1 MGFWMLAMF
10 APGKHVHPAM
20 EMDAS
25 QCKISDRPEG
35 IPRPEY
41 PRPQF
46 VRKDWLCLNG
56 IWEFEIDQGDSGLH
70 RGLLDRPLKNRILVP
85 FCPESSLSGIANTDF
100 LNAVWYR
107 RTVAIPDAWA
117 GSRILLHFQA
127 SDYDTFVWAEGQE
140 VGRHRGGMTP
150 FSCDLTGIAHPGQSV
165 TLVVRARDNARESMP
180 SGKQAWAYDNS
191 GCHYTRTTGIWQTV
205 WMEPV
210 PLRASLGRPKIT
222 PDTANRRFLIEQP
235 VTGAQAGLR
244 FRARLHDNNG
254 VITETETRCGE
265 NFQPRLELSI
275 PIERVCL
282 WSPEAPYLY
291 PIDLELVDSNGQVLD
306 QASSYAGLRSLCID
320 GPSVQL
326 NGRPVFQRLVL
337 DQGFY
342 PDGIMTAPTD
352 AALEQ
357 DIQLSQAAGFNGARL
372 HQKVFEERFLYH
384 ADRLGYLVWGEF
396 SDWGLNGHDG
406 HQGWQ
411 QNSKGEIVRAGNHIL
426 ASTLSATYV
435 TQWIEALQRDYN
447 HPCIIG
453 WCPLNETKE
462 RISERI
468 TAHDDVMRAMF
479 LATKLHDSTRP
490 VLDVSGYS
498 HRMAESDI
506 YDAHDYCTDPATFA
520 KNHEKLGGTTAWQN
534 ESTEIGSVPYRG
546 QPYFVSEFGGMR
558 WNPEAEK
565 SGASWGYGKDPK
577 SIEDFYRIFE
587 GLCHAQLDHPG
598 MFGYC
603 YTQLTDVF
611 QEQNGLFTFD
621 RKPKFDLHRL
631 QGIQQRVAA
640 QEKLPP
646 SPLPVP
652 TGPRPSNTI
661 HPPEPSNRPHHPT
674 PLALDV
680 TP

>member
-1 MGFWMLAMF
+1 MDTGN
-10 APGKHVHPAM
+10 GKTGNG
-20 EMDAS
+20 S
-25 QCKISDRPEG
+25 NTL
-35 IPRPEY
+35 PRPEY

-46 VRKDWLCLNG
+46 VRRNWLCLNG
-56 IWEFEIDQGDSGLH
+56 IWEFEIDQGDSGLD
-70 RGLLDRPLKNRILVP
+70 RGILDRPLKDHILVP
-85 FCPESSLSGIANTDF
+85 FCPESRLSGIANTDY

-107 RTVAIPDAWA
+107 RQVPIPKAWK
-117 GSRILLHFQA
+117 GQRILLHFQA
-127 SDYDTFVWAEGQE
+127 SDYDTFVWANGQE

-150 FSCDLTGIAHPGQSV
+150 FSCDLTGIAEPGGEV
-165 TLVVRARDNARESMP
+165 TLVVRARDNARDSMP

-222 PDTANRRFLIEQP
+222 PDTTNQRFLIEQP
-235 VTGAQAGLR
+235 ITGAQAGLR
-244 FRARLHDNNG
+244 FRARLQDHNG
-254 VITETETRCGE
+254 VITESETRCGE

-275 PIERVCL
+275 PFERVCL
-282 WSPEAPYLY
+282 WSPEAPFLY
-291 PIDLELVDSNGQVLD
+291 PIDLELIDTDGRVVD
-306 QASSYAGLRSLCID
+306 QASTYAGLRSLCIE
-320 GPSVQL
+320 GSTVKL

-337 DQGFY
+337 DQGYY

-352 AALEQ
+352 AALER
-357 DIQLSQAAGFNGARL
+357 DIKLSQSAGFNGARL

-406 HQGWQ
+406 HRGWQ
-411 QNSKGEIVRAGNHIL
+411 QLAEGKIIRSGNHIC
-426 ASTLSATYV
+426 ASDLPATYI
-435 TQWIEALQRDYN
+435 TQWIEALQRDFN
-447 HPCIIG
+447 HPCIVG

-468 TAHDDVMRAMF
+468 TTHDDVMRAMF
-479 LATKLHDSTRP
+479 LAAKLYDSTRP

-498 HRMAESDI
+498 HRLAESDI

-520 KNHEKLGGTTAWQN
+520 KNHQKLGSHVAWQN
-534 ESTEIGSVPYRG
+534 ESTEIGSIPYRG

-558 WNPEAEK
+558 WNPTANK
-565 SGASWGYGKDPK
+565 CTASWGYGKDPET
-577 SIEDFYRIFE
+577 IEDFYRLFQ
-587 GLCHAQLDHPG
+587 GLCHTQLDHPG

-621 RKPKFDLHRL
+621 RKPKFDLQRL
-631 QGIQQRVAA
+631 HDIQQRVAA

-646 SPLPVP
+646 SHPAVP
-652 TGPRPSNTI
+652 NGLRPSNTI
-661 HPPEPSNRPHHPT
+661 CPPPPSDQPNHIT
-674 PLALDV
+674 PCALDV
-680 TP
+680 TL